1 MRHRMPLVALLLCAF
16 VALPLVL
23 PIGAVLASTGP
34 AQLAD
39 EADDPG
45 LPDEE
50 EAEQDVREIE
60 EDEEGGASE
69 AVRGRL
75 SFEGE
80 PVEGAQIVATRD
92 GDEVGSST
100 TDAAGEWQIDL
111 PGPGDYEV
119 TLIEES
125 LPEDVGLRDPEQA
138 TREMSVAGGRDRTVL
153 FPLGERE
160 DATAA
165 MLARLGQGFYNG
177 IKFGLIIAITSIGLS
192 LVYGT
197 TRLVN
202 FAHGDL
208 VAFGAIFAWWL
219 NVAGPLGMGSPQVHL
234 ILAGL
239 AAVVVGG
246 AVGAGLE
253 KGLFLPLRDRK
264 TGLIQLLVITIGVSL
279 LLRYALLFFFG
290 GRPRPYGDYTV
301 MSPIHLGPITTNTR
315 DIAVIALS
323 TITLVAVGLMIQR
336 TRLGKAM
343 RAVSDNVDL
352 AEASGIDVKR
362 VILWVWVMAGA
373 LAALGGVFLGVVEN
387 VNWLMG
393 FRLLLLMFAGVIL
406 GGIGTA
412 FGAMAG
418 GLLVGLITEMSVI
431 FSPSELKMAWGLAAL
446 VVVLLFR
453 PEGIFGERERIG

>member
-1 MRHRMPLVALLLCAF
+1 MALLLAAF
-16 VALPLVL
+16 ILLPVVL
-23 PIGAVLASTGP
+23 PFSAAFALTDGPRYLAQEDEDAEEGE
-34 AQLAD
+34 AEDAEEGEAEAD
-39 EADDPG
+39 EDAAA
-45 LPDEE
+45 EE
-50 EAEQDVREIE
+50 EDA
-60 EDEEGGASE
+60 GP

-80 PVEGAQIVATRD
+80 PVEGAEIVVTQD
-92 GDEVGSST
+92 GEEIGSAT
-100 TDAAGEWQIDL
+100 TDAEGEWRVGL
-111 PGPGDYEV
+111 PGPGAYDV
-119 TLIEES
+119 TLVEES
-125 LPEDVGLRDPEQA
+125 LPEDVGLRDPEVQ
-138 TREMSVAGGRDRTVL
+138 TREMSVPPGRERTVL

-160 DATAA
+160 GAA
-165 MLARLGQGFYNG
+165 AVILARLGQGFYNG

-208 VAFGAIFAWWL
+208 VAFGAIFAFWL
-219 NVAGPLGMGSPQVHL
+219 NVAGPFGVQGPQIQL
-234 ILAGL
+234 IPAALLAV
-239 AAVVVGG
+239 AVGG
-246 AVGAGLE
+246 VLGAGLE
-253 KGLFLPLRDRK
+253 KGLWLPLRNRK
-264 TGLIQLLVITIGVSL
+264 TGLIQLLVISIGLSL

-301 MSPIHLGPITTNTR
+301 MSPIHLGPITTNGR
-315 DIAVIALS
+315 DIAVILLS
-323 TITLVAVGLMIQR
+323 TLTLVAIGVMIQR

-362 VILWVWVMAGA
+362 VILWVWIMAGA

-431 FSPSELKMAWGLAAL
+431 FAPSELKLAWGLAAL

-453 PEGIFGERERIG
+453 PQGIFGERERIG